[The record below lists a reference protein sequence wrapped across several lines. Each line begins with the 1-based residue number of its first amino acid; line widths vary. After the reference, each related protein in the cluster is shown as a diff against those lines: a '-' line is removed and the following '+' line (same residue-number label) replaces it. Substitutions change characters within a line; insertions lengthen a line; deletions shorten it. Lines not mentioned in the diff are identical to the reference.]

1 MMEDE
6 TFKNEVLALN
16 STYDASE
23 ITFDVLLEDTTEE
36 NQAAYE
42 AVTDRVFN
50 QALLDFE
57 TIKNDSAYHDT
68 SDSILAG
75 LGQLIQPLFTP
86 LGFGSNLDRQNGWV
100 FGVSAV
106 TGLIAKENVI
116 STFAVLAQCT
126 SNQTADTLDGFK
138 TLYFTMTDEEGVNAS
153 IQMIQNA
160 GVGNQWPILI
170 AFIVF
175 NMTTI
180 PCFAAVA
187 TAKAEL
193 PKKKLGRTL
202 LFWLITSYIASMICF
217 LVLSWWW
224 TSLIIAA
231 LFVAS
236 GFGIHYYNRYRDQ
249 KGV

>member
-1 MMEDE
+1 M
-6 TFKNEVLALN
+6 
-16 STYDASE
+16 
-23 ITFDVLLEDTTEE
+23 EDTTEE

-193 PKKKLGRTL
+193 PKKNWEER
-202 LFWLITSYIASMICF
+202 YC
-217 LVLSWWW
+217 
-224 TSLIIAA
+224 
-231 LFVAS
+231 S
-236 GFGIHYYNRYRDQ
+236 G
-249 KGV
+249 

>member
-1 MMEDE
+1 MYLVGIVTAIVAVIVMRHTTMRGEVPPFIMELPTYHLPQLKSLLFHLWDKLKHYVKKAFTIILASTIVIWFLQSFTWNWEYIEQADVTEITNQTFAQMMEDE

-106 TGLIAKENVI
+106 TGLIAKEM
-116 STFAVLAQCT
+116 SFRRLR
-126 SNQTADTLDGFK
+126 F
-138 TLYFTMTDEEGVNAS
+138 
-153 IQMIQNA
+153 
-160 GVGNQWPILI
+160 
-170 AFIVF
+170 
-175 NMTTI
+175 
-180 PCFAAVA
+180 
-187 TAKAEL
+187 
-193 PKKKLGRTL
+193 
-202 LFWLITSYIASMICF
+202 
-217 LVLSWWW
+217 
-224 TSLIIAA
+224 
-231 LFVAS
+231 
-236 GFGIHYYNRYRDQ
+236 
-249 KGV
+249 